1 MRRSIVVLSAVLVV
15 TVAAWSSWNT
25 MPDLPRGYAPY
36 EFVPAA
42 DDPAP
47 ELPPG
52 AGFFRYR
59 TPGMSQEDMIR
70 QAVHANG
77 RAKVVATLLF
87 LVAVV
92 SFPPYEV
99 AALIPFF
106 LFPVL
111 MLTLGGIPSGFIL
124 RKILFVSP
132 FALLI
137 GIFNPFLDT
146 RTAAVIAGFPVSAG
160 WLSFVSILLRFM
172 LTVTA
177 ALLLVATTGF
187 NGVCLALEKLGAPK
201 AFVVQLLFLYRY
213 LFVLVDLSLIHISEP
228 TRPY

>member
-77 RAKVVATLLF
+77 RAKVVATLTLMRQKAHG
-87 LVAVV
+87 LQRAGQ
-92 SFPPYEV
+92 PGLPGPDDEV
-99 AALIPFF
+99 
-106 LFPVL
+106 
-111 MLTLGGIPSGFIL
+111 LTAERLTTWLELAKTLP
-124 RKILFVSP
+124 
-132 FALLI
+132 
-137 GIFNPFLDT
+137 DT
-146 RTAAVIAGFPVSAG
+146 
-160 WLSFVSILLRFM
+160 
-172 LTVTA
+172 
-177 ALLLVATTGF
+177 
-187 NGVCLALEKLGAPK
+187 
-201 AFVVQLLFLYRY
+201 
-213 LFVLVDLSLIHISEP
+213 H
-228 TRPY
+228 